1 MPAQVPQPILEPIL
15 NKAAE
20 LAKVGRAQLVMVR
33 AESAV
38 WNDESLGCP
47 EPGMMYS
54 QSLNGLLGGD

>member
-1 MPAQVPQPILEPIL
+1 
-15 NKAAE
+15 
-20 LAKVGRAQLVMVR
+20 MVR

-54 QSLNGLLGGD
+54 QSLINGLLGGD